1 MAAIPQP
8 RVAFFCMEY
17 GLDEKFPIYSGGLGV
32 LAGDILKTAKDMQLP
47 MVGVGILWSE
57 GYSDQYLDKDG
68 YPQHSRQNYDR
79 SHLEDTGISVNLWIR
94 GEEVACKIW
103 KTEAFGNVPLYLLD
117 TDLPGSNHGWITR
130 QLYASSPQERVA
142 AELVLGVGGVRF
154 LRLLGFEP
162 DIYHLN
168 EGHAVFAG
176 LELIREKMSRG
187 MDFYQAWE
195 ETGSRLSSP
204 PTLR

>member
-168 EGHAVFAG
+168 EGPRFCRPG
-176 LELIREKMSRG
+176 T
-187 MDFYQAWE
+187 D
-195 ETGSRLSSP
+195 
-204 PTLR
+204 